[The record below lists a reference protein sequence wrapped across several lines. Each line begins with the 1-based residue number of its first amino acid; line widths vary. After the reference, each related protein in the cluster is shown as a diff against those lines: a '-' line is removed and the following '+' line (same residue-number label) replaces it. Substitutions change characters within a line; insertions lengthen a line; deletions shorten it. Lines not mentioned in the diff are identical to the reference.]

1 MPSIL
6 ILGAGELG
14 LPIIHSLSRLSSTL
28 PPIHQPTL
36 TVLLRPSTI
45 SSPSPSKSKEL
56 AFLRALGVNF
66 VSTDIS
72 TSAASELAS
81 YFKNYEIV
89 ISCTGFSGGAGTQ
102 LKLAHAVLQAGVKHY
117 YPWQF
122 GVDYDI
128 IGPDAAGGL
137 FREQCEVRQLLRAQ
151 ETMKWTIV
159 STGMFTSFLFEPFF
173 GVVDKAD
180 EGTGKEMVVRA
191 LGSWGN
197 QVTVTTPEDIGR
209 VVAELVLRNKRTGV
223 VFTAGDTISYQQVAD
238 LVEQKVGAENV
249 QRESWDLQH
258 LRSELARD
266 PENAI
271 KKYRVVFAE
280 GKGVS
285 WKREMAVNELQSIQ
299 TTDVK
304 RFLASKENLISQVYK
319 DA

>member
-1 MPSIL
+1 MSSIL

-28 PPIHQPTL
+28 PLPFRPTL

-45 SSPSPSKSKEL
+45 SSPSPSKSNEL
-56 AFLRALGVNF
+56 TSLCALGTTF
-66 VSTDIS
+66 LAADIS
-72 TSAASELAS
+72 TSTVTELAS
-81 YFKNYEIV
+81 HFKNYDII

-102 LKLAHAVLQAGVKHY
+102 LKLAQAVLEAGVKHY

-151 ETMKWTIV
+151 EATKWTIV
-159 STGMFTSFLFEPFF
+159 STGMFTSFLFEAFF
-173 GVVDKAD
+173 GVVDRAD
-180 EGTGKEMVVRA
+180 GVAGKEIVVRA
-191 LGSWGN
+191 LGSWEN
-197 QVTVTTPEDIGR
+197 KVTVTTPEDIGR
-209 VVAELVLRNKRTGV
+209 VVAELVLRDEKTGV
-223 VFTAGDTISYQQVAD
+223 VFTAGDTVSYQQVAD
-238 LVEQKVGAENV
+238 LVEQKIGNKKV
-249 QRESWDLQH
+249 QRELWDLEY
-258 LRSELARD
+258 LRSELGQD

-285 WKREMAVNELQSIQ
+285 WEKEVTVNQLRSIQ
-299 TTDVK
+299 TVDVK
-304 RFLASKENLISQVYK
+304 SFLASRHSIIS
-319 DA
+319 